1 MCRHRS
7 DLGVAHPGPGHSGC
21 PSYPRSG
28 DHDPARSRS
37 IAFYFHSFT
46 RPLVVSLF
54 QQTPHLSI
62 FIFKSL
68 K

>member
-37 IAFYFHSFT
+37 AALCFHI
-46 RPLVVSLF
+46 LKVVVLIY
-54 QQTPHLSI
+54 QMMACIYTVYVL
-62 FIFKSL
+62 
-68 K
+68 